1 MALPAKGNPQT
12 FKGGLLTITPYLID
26 GVSPANA
33 TAANMVITSGSWS
46 NDGAA
51 VEAETNTYGRLV
63 VSGNRKVEI
72 SLSAYVSQANLTSPL
87 ANGTDWTIKTGD
99 YANVT
104 ITSGSFSAQGIFM
117 VSQED
122 TTLDPNE
129 IMNLD
134 LTLMSHGDITVNT
147 KKVVTG

>member
-1 MALPAKGNPQT
+1 MAVPSKGNPQT
-12 FKGGLLTITPYLID
+12 FKGGTLTITPWMID
-26 GVSPANA
+26 GVPQANA
-33 TAANMVITSGSWS
+33 TSANLVITSGSWS

-51 VEAETNTYGRLV
+51 VEVETNTFGRLV
-63 VSGNRKVEI
+63 VSGNRKVEV
-72 SLSAYVSQANLTSPL
+72 SLSAFVSQANLTAPL

-104 ITSGSFSAQGIFM
+104 ITAGTFSAQGIFM
-117 VSQED
+117 ISQED

-147 KKVVTG
+147 KKIVTG